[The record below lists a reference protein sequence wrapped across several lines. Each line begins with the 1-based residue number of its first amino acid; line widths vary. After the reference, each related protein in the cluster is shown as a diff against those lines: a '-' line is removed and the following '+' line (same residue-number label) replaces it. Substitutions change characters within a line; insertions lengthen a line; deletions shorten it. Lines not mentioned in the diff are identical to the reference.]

1 MLTISFF
8 NILATVINILV
19 LYLIVQKFL
28 MKPMQNILEKREK
41 LIQSNFEE
49 ARSAEADA
57 KQLKAQYEE
66 SLMSA
71 HEESLAII
79 DKAKVSA
86 QAEYDNIVAQAD
98 EKAQKIVAKARA
110 DMAIE
115 KEQALK
121 EVRSEV
127 GDLIAMAVG
136 KVAANN
142 VSEETDK
149 RLIEQFLADAE
160 SEK

>member
-98 EKAQKIVAKARA
+98 EKAQKIVAKAHA

-149 RLIEQFLADAE
+149 RIIEQFLADAE

>member
-1 MLTISFF
+1 MITISFF

-19 LYLIVQKFL
+19 LFLIVQKFL
-28 MKPMQNILEKREK
+28 MKPMQNMLDKRAK
-41 LIQSNFEE
+41 MIQSNFDE

-57 KQLKAQYEE
+57 KKLKAQYEE
-66 SLMSA
+66 SLQSA
-71 HEESLAII
+71 HDESLAII

-86 QAEYDNIVAQAD
+86 QAEYDSILAQAD
-98 EKAQKIVAKARA
+98 KKAQKIISKAEA
-110 DMAIE
+110 DMALE
-115 KEQALK
+115 KEQTLK

-136 KVAANN
+136 KVAVGNTSA
-142 VSEETDK
+142 EKD
-149 RLIEQFLADAE
+149 RDLINQFLADVD

>member
-98 EKAQKIVAKARA
+98 EKAQKIVAKAHA

-121 EVRSEV
+121 EVRNEV

-149 RLIEQFLADAE
+149 RFIEQFLADAE